1 MCHQACIIRLS
12 GNREEDKKNIILCI
26 ANKRICFIT
35 RKVQRAELFVQTSQR
50 EPYLKKLD
58 CAWSWVLSWG
68 NDILDTDPS
77 ANRGMTC
84 YCY

>member
-1 MCHQACIIRLS
+1 MCHQACRIRIS
-12 GNREEDKKNIILCI
+12 SNREEDQKNI
-26 ANKRICFIT
+26 FW

-58 CAWSWVLSWG
+58 CAWSWVLSCG